1 MAAMGW
7 QVEPWDGVLPAMG
20 EQRIVA
26 ILTPGAPRLPAG
38 LALQLDLP
46 GLADALLVLP
56 ARASVGTPDLALDAP
71 AVAWGECFAGCASPP

>member
-1 MAAMGW
+1 M
-7 QVEPWDGVLPAMG
+7 LPALG

-26 ILTPGAPRLPAG
+26 TLTPGAPRLPAG

-56 ARASVGTPDLALDAP
+56 ARASVGAPDLALDAP
-71 AVAWGECFAGCASPP
+71 AIAWGECFTGCACQTLQKIRERM